1 MLVGTGCKKV
11 KKAITP
17 HLTPKNIIKA
27 QRKIYND
34 LPDLL
39 QKIADDIEANPS
51 DALDILAEN
60 PELDAEVL
68 AEVIA
73 E

>member
-1 MLVGTGCKKV
+1 
-11 KKAITP
+11 
-17 HLTPKNIIKA
+17 LTNRNIIRA
-27 QRKIYND
+27 LNKIFSR
-34 LPDLL
+34 LPDPL

>member
-1 MLVGTGCKKV
+1 MASKV
-11 KKAITP
+11 EKAVTP
-17 HLTPKNIIKA
+17 GLTPKNIIRA
-27 QRKIYND
+27 LNKIYSR
-34 LPDLL
+34 LPDPLA
-39 QKIADDIEANPS
+39 KIADDIKANPS